1 MVKDQSI
8 MRRIITRV
16 TTTIW
21 RILWV
26 FLLRPLGLF
35 ILTGGIIS
43 LFRYALSAWSGG
55 SMLA

>member
-1 MVKDQSI
+1 
-8 MRRIITRV
+8 MRRMIVRV

-21 RILWV
+21 RIIWL

-43 LFRYALSAWSGG
+43 LFRYALSAWTGG
-55 SMLA
+55 SMVV

>member
-1 MVKDQSI
+1 
-8 MRRIITRV
+8 MRRTISRV

-21 RILWV
+21 RILWL

-35 ILTGGIIS
+35 IVTGGIIS

-55 SMLA
+55 SLIA